1 MNFDFPKVD
10 LHFHLDGS
18 ISAEF
23 SWKMVKE
30 KGIKVEAK
38 NFEEFKKSVE
48 VDENCKSLYDFLKC
62 FDIPVEI
69 MQDEK
74 SLEEC
79 TYEVINLAAKE
90 GIVYLEIRF
99 APQLHKKKGLDEE
112 KIVKAVLKGM
122 ERGMKNNSSIK
133 VSLILCA
140 MVLGKA
146 SLNHE
151 DNMKTIRVAKKFLG
165 KGVVA
170 VDLAGAEGVTPM
182 ENFRD
187 LFEEANKLNI
197 PFTIHAG
204 ESMGPENIK
213 MAISFGAKRIGH
225 GVTSIKSEKVMKEI
239 KDKNIT
245 LEMCITSNVKC
256 NVVPSLKEHPIKKL
270 YDYGIKVT
278 VNTDD
283 MAILNT
289 NINKEYEILIKE
301 LGFTYNDLIK
311 MNINSIEASFMKE
324 EEKQFYLEKLK
335 KYIKELIK
343 KTAIILK
350 FSYDSCFLLLRDR
363 YRKLAIIKV
372 SIKAFLFYK
381 FFMGSL
387 FYYMSFIHYEY

>member
-245 LEMCITSNVKC
+245 SEMCITSNVKC

-335 KYIKELIK
+335 KYIKE
-343 KTAIILK
+343 
-350 FSYDSCFLLLRDR
+350 
-363 YRKLAIIKV
+363 
-372 SIKAFLFYK
+372 
-381 FFMGSL
+381 
-387 FYYMSFIHYEY
+387 

>member
-18 ISAEF
+18 IPPKL
-23 SWKMVKE
+23 SWNLAKK
-30 KGIKVEAK
+30 KGIKLK
-38 NFEEFKKSVE
+38 TGNFEEFKKSVE

-69 MQDEK
+69 MQDEE

-79 TYEVINLAAKE
+79 AYEVVNLAAKE

-112 KIVKAVLKGM
+112 KIVEAVLKGIKKGM
-122 ERGMKNNSSIK
+122 ESNPSIK

-182 ENFRD
+182 ESFRD

-213 MAISFGAKRIGH
+213 TAISFGAKRIGH
-225 GVTSIKSEKVMKEI
+225 GVTSIKSEEVMKEI
-239 KDKNIT
+239 KNKNIT
-245 LEMCITSNVKC
+245 LEMCITSNLKC
-256 NVVPSLKEHPIKKL
+256 NVVPSFKEHPIKKL

-283 MAILNT
+283 MAILKT
-289 NINKEYEILIKE
+289 NIDKEYEILIKE

-311 MNINSIEASFMKE
+311 MNMNSIEASFMKE
-324 EEKQFYLEKLK
+324 EEKKFYLEKLK
-335 KYIKELIK
+335 KYIKDK
-343 KTAIILK
+343 
-350 FSYDSCFLLLRDR
+350 
-363 YRKLAIIKV
+363 
-372 SIKAFLFYK
+372 
-381 FFMGSL
+381 
-387 FYYMSFIHYEY
+387 

>member
-18 ISAEF
+18 IPAEF

-30 KGIKVEAK
+30 KGIKVETK

-122 ERGMKNNSSIK
+122 ERGMKNNSSIR

-151 DNMKTIRVAKKFLG
+151 DNMKTIQVAKKFLG

-187 LFEEANKLNI
+187 LFEVANKLNI

-256 NVVPSLKEHPIKKL
+256 NVVPSLKEHPIKKPIG
-270 YDYGIKVT
+270 YSFPSGHSASSFAVATVCIFGGIPFAYLFFIL
-278 VNTDD
+278 
-283 MAILNT
+283 AILISFSRMYLFVHYPT
-289 NINKEYEILIKE
+289 DVICGGIF
-301 LGFTYNDLIK
+301 G
-311 MNINSIEASFMKE
+311 SIIG
-324 EEKQFYLEKLK
+324 
-335 KYIKELIK
+335 YIISLY
-343 KTAIILK
+343 II
-350 FSYDSCFLLLRDR
+350 
-363 YRKLAIIKV
+363 
-372 SIKAFLFYK
+372 
-381 FFMGSL
+381 
-387 FYYMSFIHYEY
+387 